1 MANPWFRLYNE
12 FAHDPKVQMLP
23 EAMQRRL
30 IMLFCLR
37 CSNALVTLQEAEV
50 AFQLRISD
58 QEMAET
64 KALFVAKGFIDSAWN
79 VLNWDKRQFASD
91 TRKARVAKHRA
102 LQKEKQAELGNG
114 DVTLPKRIDN
124 ALDTDTDTDTEQTQI
139 QKIVPIGTLSP
150 AKLPTCPT
158 QSIVDVY
165 HEVLPTLPRVRLTTP
180 KRTRDISAFW
190 RFVLTTKKSDGQPRA
205 TNADEALIWVRG
217 YFERAGLNDFLMGRG
232 QRSAGHANWV
242 ADIDFLVC
250 ERGRRQVIERTQ
262 TEAT

>member
-1 MANPWFRLYNE
+1 MANPWFRVYSE

-37 CSNALVTLQEAEV
+37 CSNTLVTLQEAEV

-58 QEMAET
+58 AEMAET
-64 KALFVAKGFIDSAWN
+64 KALFIAKGFIDSAWN

-91 TRKARVAKHRA
+91 TSKARVAKHRA

-124 ALDTDTDTDTEQTQI
+124 ALDTDTEQTQI
-139 QKIVPIGTLSP
+139 QKIVPIGTSSP

-158 QSIVDVY
+158 QAIVDIY
-165 HEVLPTLPRVRLTTP
+165 HGALPTLPCVRLTNA

-190 RFVLTTKKSDGQPRA
+190 KFVLTSKRSDGQPRA

-232 QRSAGHANWV
+232 ERGAGHANWV
-242 ADIDFLVC
+242 CDIDYLVSD
-250 ERGRRQVIERTQ
+250 RGRKQVIEKTQ
-262 TEAT
+262 TEAA